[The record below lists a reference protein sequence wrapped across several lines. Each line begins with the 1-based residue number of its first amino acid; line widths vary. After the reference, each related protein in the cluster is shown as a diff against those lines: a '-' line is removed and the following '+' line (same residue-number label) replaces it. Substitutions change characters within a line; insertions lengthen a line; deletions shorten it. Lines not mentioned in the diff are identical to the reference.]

1 LRRRSLDIVPTS
13 ASDVPASDESTP
25 IGKGRPTPSRKES
38 EAKRKQQL
46 KPALSRKERAARER
60 ELRAQQRARML
71 AGDEAALLPRDRGPV
86 RKAIRDYV
94 DGRFNAGE
102 LFLPGAIL
110 ILLLSFF
117 RNVEI
122 QRFSLLL
129 WFVLMVVIVLDL
141 LVLIVGLKRFLSQRF
156 DKEQTKGATFYAV
169 MRGLQ
174 IRRLRVPKPGSRY
187 GDNRR
192 NARA

>member
-1 LRRRSLDIVPTS
+1 VPTP

-25 IGKGRPTPSRKES
+25 SGKGRPTPSRKEA
-38 EAKRKQQL
+38 EARRKQQL
-46 KPALSRKERAARER
+46 KPALTRKEQAARQR
-60 ELRAQQRARML
+60 ELRAQERARML
-71 AGDEAALLPRDRGPV
+71 AGDESALLPRDRGPV

-102 LFLPGAIL
+102 LFLPGAIV
-110 ILLLSFF
+110 ILLMSFF
-117 RNVEI
+117 RSIEI

-141 LVLIVGLKRFLSQRF
+141 FVLTFGLRRFLASRF
-156 DKEQTKGATFYAV
+156 PGEQTKGSTFYAV
-169 MRGLQ
+169 MRSLQ

-192 NARA
+192 GRRA